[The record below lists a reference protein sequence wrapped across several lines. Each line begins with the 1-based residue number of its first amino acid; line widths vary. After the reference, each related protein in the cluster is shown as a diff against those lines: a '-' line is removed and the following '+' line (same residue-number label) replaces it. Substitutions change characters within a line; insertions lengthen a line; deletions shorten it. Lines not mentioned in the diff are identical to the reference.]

1 LEQSQE
7 LRVVAIAV
15 KTGDVWND
23 VAGFG
28 FVIVIPKEICAAR
41 VVDEFAAVIT
51 LKARAGISVRSSM
64 KDKWHSRVFWFR
76 VWWRFAAA

>member
-41 VVDEFAAVIT
+41 VVDE
-51 LKARAGISVRSSM
+51 LPQSS
-64 KDKWHSRVFWFR
+64 H
-76 VWWRFAAA
+76 